1 MAASTS
7 RCSEQRLLRSKSE
20 YHESQESAYEHYEY
34 GVALAELGEI
44 ECSGK
49 ECYAY
54 GKVDGIVGWRAE
66 VLLVHKQHGSR
77 SYQSYDCRAQA
88 FEDVLYN
95 LRVLVVDEIAR
106 NKYHYYKRQ
115 PYYAQRRYY

>member
-1 MAASTS
+1 MANKYILNGKRIYITLPSS
-7 RCSEQRLLRSKSE
+7 IILLFPDELE

-66 VLLVHKQHGSR
+66 VLLIHKQHGSR
-77 SYQSYDCRAQA
+77 SYQSYDC
-88 FEDVLYN
+88 
-95 LRVLVVDEIAR
+95 I
-106 NKYHYYKRQ
+106 
-115 PYYAQRRYY
+115 